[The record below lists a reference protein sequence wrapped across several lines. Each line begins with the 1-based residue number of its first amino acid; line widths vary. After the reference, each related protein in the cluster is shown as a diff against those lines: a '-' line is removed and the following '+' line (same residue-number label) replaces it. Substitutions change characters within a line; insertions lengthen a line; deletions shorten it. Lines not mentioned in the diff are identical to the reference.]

1 MPTYTENNK
10 SKYNIK
16 TKYKGHMAN
25 AQVKNTRRKANTNLQ
40 NKTITKST
48 CQKLRCKESN
58 GHEMIQS

>member
-1 MPTYTENNK
+1 MPTYTENDK

-25 AQVKNTRRKANTNLQ
+25 AQVKNTRRKANTK
-40 NKTITKST
+40 KTITKST
-48 CQKLRCKESN
+48 WPALRCKESN